1 MIWSARAGTVGVA
14 ARGKGLRKPCVT
26 SSVRPRAATIRRC
39 SKELRNTQ
47 CVDPFFLALL
57 LHALGRKE
65 EAFLELERAV
75 DENSAALFIIDVDP
89 RLDPRADPGFGRIR
103 DRVFNES
110 FHPAQDD
117 LKQAIP
123 A

>member
-1 MIWSARAGTVGVA
+1 
-14 ARGKGLRKPCVT
+14 
-26 SSVRPRAATIRRC
+26 
-39 SKELRNTQ
+39 
-47 CVDPFFLALL
+47 VDPFFLALL